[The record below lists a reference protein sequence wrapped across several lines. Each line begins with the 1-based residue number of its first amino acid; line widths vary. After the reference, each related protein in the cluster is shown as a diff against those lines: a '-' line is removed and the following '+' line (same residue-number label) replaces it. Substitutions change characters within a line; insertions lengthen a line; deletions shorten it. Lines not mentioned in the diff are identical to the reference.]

1 MGIEFR
7 RFTAVQERKLRK
19 ALEEVGTNPRTTLL
33 PPDLLSM
40 LMLRLAKV
48 GEGEYVGITFRG
60 NDARCSEG
68 SPPTV
73 AYGLGHHNIFLCAKA
88 FAEKDRAEALTA
100 THQPKRRLPAILF
113 HELVHTC
120 GGNEVDAETFEN
132 CVFGGEGATLPDMK
146 DLKERFSE
154 VDFKG
159 RWVEMNRRT
168 GKVTRR
174 DTGSLLI
181 TFSARRRREK

>member
-7 RFTAVQERKLRK
+7 RFTAFQERKLRK
-19 ALEEVGTNPRTTLL
+19 ALEEVGTNLRTTQL

-48 GEGEYVGITFRG
+48 GEGEYVGITYRG

-68 SPPTV
+68 SPPAE

-88 FAEKDRAEALTA
+88 FRATTLTA
-100 THQPKRRLPAILF
+100 THQRKRRLPAILF

-181 TFSARRRREK
+181 TFSARRRREE

>member
-1 MGIEFR
+1 MTMVFKG
-7 RFTAVQERKLRK
+7 FTAVQEQKLRK
-19 ALEEVGTNPRTTLL
+19 ALEEVRTNLRTTEL
-33 PPDLLSM
+33 PPDLASL
-40 LMLRLAKV
+40 LRLRLANTK
-48 GEGEYVGITFRG
+48 EGEYVGVTYRG

-68 SPPTV
+68 SPPAE

-88 FAEKDRAEALTA
+88 FRATTLTA
-100 THQPKRRLPAILF
+100 THQRKRRLPAILF

-146 DLKERFSE
+146 DLKERFKE

-159 RWVEMNRRT
+159 RWVEMNPRT
-168 GKVTRR
+168 GEVTRR
-174 DTGSLLI
+174 DTGRLLI